1 MDQNK
6 VKSEEP
12 KVLLTQGEDGKLKVI
27 TGEQDG
33 KLKTVEPTKENA
45 DQFLKVDTNS
55 NFLENFFK
63 KMSAQFN
70 HPSHTG
76 VYAIRSIGKKVKS
89 WDSPVKNCR
98 MPSKQWFMDISL
110 PVWSTSN
117 LPLTEMSSRCKLVCH

>member
-33 KLKTVEPTKENA
+33 KLKTVEPTKANA

-63 KMSAQFN
+63 
-70 HPSHTG
+70 
-76 VYAIRSIGKKVKS
+76 
-89 WDSPVKNCR
+89 
-98 MPSKQWFMDISL
+98 
-110 PVWSTSN
+110 
-117 LPLTEMSSRCKLVCH
+117 SSRARGGRGAKHPTFDGITNYLHERWSRGPGRTKRRPGKTPNDVTTYAARRGVG

>member
-33 KLKTVEPTKENA
+33 KLKTVEPTKANA

-76 VYAIRSIGKKVKS
+76 VYAVGMSAVDKIAAFLDKLIRIDHTDKALDPYRLKFDGKVKIHIELTVS
-89 WDSPVKNCR
+89 
-98 MPSKQWFMDISL
+98 F
-110 PVWSTSN
+110 N
-117 LPLTEMSSRCKLVCH
+117 L